1 MAKNSAASWTT
12 QDEVNLLNFLAEHAS
27 AAGDGGNFKSATFQA
42 AMAVLNQKP
51 AKGCV
56 KTWKACANKYG
67 AVSTIVSAEFR

>member
-12 QDEVNLLNFLAEHAS
+12 QDEVNLLNFLVEHAS

-51 AKGCV
+51 AKCYLWCSCLFMTV
-56 KTWKACANKYG
+56 QCSKL
-67 AVSTIVSAEFR
+67 SFLFR